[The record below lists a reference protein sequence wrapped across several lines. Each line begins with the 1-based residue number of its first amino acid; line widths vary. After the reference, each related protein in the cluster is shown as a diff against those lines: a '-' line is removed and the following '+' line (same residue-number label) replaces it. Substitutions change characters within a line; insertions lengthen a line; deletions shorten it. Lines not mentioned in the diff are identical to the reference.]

1 MAMKSHISSLRKQT
15 GSKGCNRSHN
25 CYQIK
30 ASCLIKNYRGGF
42 VQTEP
47 YQRDQVRSKES
58 YIGRQLSHNG
68 PVLQLIP
75 GWKYHQG
82 WKNMTV
88 KGNGGTLEVTHKETL
103 TGYKKYAWF
112 IKDAITNIISL
123 KNLIKQYR
131 VTYDSIYQILVVH
144 REDNEKPNMEFKIN
158 ESGIHCYNQTDN
170 VLVLINDVSQN
181 KQRFSKS
188 KINGAEQAKTLYAK
202 LGYPSVKYF
211 RWIVQSQ

>member
-1 MAMKSHISSLRKQT
+1 MDLF
-15 GSKGCNRSHN
+15 CNSELVEN
-25 CYQIK
+25 VTK
-30 ASCLIKNYRGGF
+30 
-42 VQTEP
+42 TENNNTI
-47 YQRDQVRSKES
+47 QV
-58 YIGRQLSHNG
+58 
-68 PVLQLIP
+68 
-75 GWKYHQG
+75 
-82 WKNMTV
+82 
-88 KGNGGTLEVTHKETL
+88 NGGTLAVTHKATVP
-103 TGYKKYAWF
+103 GYKQDVWF
-112 IKDAITNIISL
+112 IKYYITNIIAL

-202 LGYPSVKYF
+202 LGYPQVKDF
-211 RWIVQSQ
+211 RWIFQSQKIIYCPVMVQDIEIAHIIWGKIIAALKVIPLGRNQSMW